1 MKRNKERL
9 DELES
14 RLFSAYRSG
23 DFRAAHAARNESV
36 MREIRRMGPVEAPNG
51 AQLQIG
57 RFAWRFSAA
66 ACVIALLLL
75 AYVFSNGFVDY
86 QELAMR
92 FLENPID
99 FMI

>member
-1 MKRNKERL
+1 MKRNRKKL

-23 DFRAAHAARNESV
+23 DYQALHAGSRESV
-36 MREIRRMGPVEAPNG
+36 MHEIRRMGAVEAQNG
-51 AQLQIG
+51 VQLQIG

-66 ACVIALLLL
+66 ACIVALLLL

-86 QELAMR
+86 QELAIR
-92 FLENPID
+92 YLENPID
-99 FMI
+99 FII

>member
-1 MKRNKERL
+1 MKRNKEKL

-23 DFRAAHAARNESV
+23 DKRAARTGWHESV
-36 MREIRRMGPVEAPNG
+36 MRDIRRMGAVEAPNG
-51 AQLQIG
+51 VQLQIG

-66 ACVIALLLL
+66 ACIVALLLL
-75 AYVFSNGFVDY
+75 AYMFSNGFVDY
-86 QELAMR
+86 RELAMR
-92 FLENPID
+92 YIENPID

>member
-1 MKRNKERL
+1 MKRNRKKL

-14 RLFSAYRSG
+14 RLFSAYRA
-23 DFRAAHAARNESV
+23 REYQAADAGWRESV
-36 MREIRRMGPVEAPNG
+36 MREIRRMGAVEAPNG
-51 AQLQIG
+51 VQLQIG

-66 ACVIALLLL
+66 ACFVALLLL

-92 FLENPID
+92 YLENPMD
-99 FMI
+99 FII

>member
-1 MKRNKERL
+1 MKRNRKKL

-23 DFRAAHAARNESV
+23 DYQALHASSRESV
-36 MREIRRMGPVEAPNG
+36 MREIRRMGAVEAPNDV
-51 AQLQIG
+51 QLQIG

-66 ACVIALLLL
+66 ACLIALLLL
-75 AYVFSNGFVDY
+75 VYVFSNGFVDY

-92 FLENPID
+92 YLENPVD
-99 FMI
+99 FII